1 MCDLLND
8 EVYNKIMFSED
19 EDYIFDNFFPILPE
33 AIKCFEHK
41 IDKQLILARRFFSII
56 DKILTMFLT
65 DDDINELL
73 EEKKN
78 EILNVKSSTE
88 LVVNKLSNVNV
99 DLNEK
104 ELIESVQI
112 VLKYFNKL
120 NEDQKELSK
129 SMNNLNENLEKRTK
143 DLQDNLDLKLI
154 SDFCKDITNK
164 SKDEIDME
172 VLNNNI
178 DKILKMIKEF
188 DQTIIKELMNNYNVP
203 EVSSENL
210 DKMKA
215 YNMITSLRILLHLKN
230 RSDIKEEIPS

>member
-8 EVYNKIMFSED
+8 EVYNKIMSSED
-19 EDYIFDNFFPILPE
+19 EDYIFDNFFPTLPE

-178 DKILKMIKEF
+178 DKIVKMMKEF
-188 DQTIIKELMNNYNVP
+188 DQTIIKDLMENFSVP
-203 EVSSENL
+203 DISSKNL
-210 DKMKA
+210 DKIKA